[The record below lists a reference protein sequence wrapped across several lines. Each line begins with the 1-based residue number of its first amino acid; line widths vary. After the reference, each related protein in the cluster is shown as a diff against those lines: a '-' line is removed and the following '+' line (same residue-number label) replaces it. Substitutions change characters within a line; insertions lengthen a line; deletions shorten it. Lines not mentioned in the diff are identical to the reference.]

1 MGYFLFKGV
10 VHYKMKK
17 VAVLIPCYNEALT
30 IDKVVNDYKS
40 VLPEAD
46 IYAYDNNSTDDTAK
60 IAQHGGA
67 IVRHE
72 YRQGKGNVIR
82 TMFRDIDADCYLM
95 IDGDDTYPAE
105 NAREMC
111 QLVLDGKADMVIG
124 DRLSSTYFTENKR
137 LFHNFGNDI
146 VRKAINALWHPKE
159 SILDVMT
166 GYRAFSPLFVKTF
179 PILSQ
184 GFEIETEMTIHALD
198 KNLMLK
204 SIPVQYRDRPQ
215 GSESKLNT
223 YSDGLKVL
231 LTIFNLYRNYKPMHF
246 FGWIAGILFILSLLL
261 FVPVFIDYID
271 TGLVPR
277 FPTFIASSV
286 LMVMTLLSLSSGLIL
301 DTNAKNSRKNFE
313 IQMNI
318 IRMMLKRE

>member
-17 VAVLIPCYNEALT
+17 VAVLIPCYNESLT
-30 IDKVVNDYKS
+30 IQKVVQDYEA
-40 VLPEAD
+40 VLPYAD
-46 IYAYDNNSTDDTAK
+46 IYVYDNNSTDNTAE
-60 IAQHGGA
+60 IASKAGA

-111 QLVLDGKADMVIG
+111 QLVLDDKADMVIG

-146 VRKAINALWHPKE
+146 VRKAINKLWHPKE

-166 GYRAFSPLFVKTF
+166 SYRAFSPLFVKTF

-198 KNLMLK
+198 KNFMLK
-204 SIPVQYRDRPQ
+204 SIPVQYRDRPE

-231 LTIFNLYRNYKPMHF
+231 LTIFNLYRDYKPMHF
-246 FGWIAGILFILSLLL
+246 FGWVAGILFILSLLL
-261 FVPVFIDYID
+261 FVPVFIDYVD

-277 FPTFIASSV
+277 FPTFIASAV

-318 IRMMLKRE
+318 IRMMLKHE